1 MNELYST
8 LEEVLVRKIALYEN
22 IIQVMNEEWAS
33 ISNYSRIDLENA
45 VSRKEILLAQVHD
58 LNYKREEIVKAFAE
72 NLNCPQPEVTLGTI
86 IELKN
91 NPYKSRMAACRDKI
105 KGQINTI
112 NQLNKANK
120 QLINRSSMAMK
131 KSMSWLYEID
141 TATTSYYSNGQIK
154 EPAMESRVVNTD
166 V

>member
-8 LEEVLVRKIALYEN
+8 LEQVLVRKIALYED

-58 LNYKREEIVKAFAE
+58 LNYKREEIVKAFAKS
-72 NLNCPQPEVTLGTI
+72 LNRSQSEVTLGVI

-91 NPYKSRMAACRDKI
+91 NPFKNRMAACREKI
-105 KGQINTI
+105 KDQINTI

-120 QLINRSSMAMK
+120 QLINRSSLAMK
-131 KSMSWLYEID
+131 KSMSWLYELD
-141 TATTSYYSNGQIK
+141 TACTSYYSNGQIR
-154 EPAMESRVVNTD
+154 EPVMESRVVNTD